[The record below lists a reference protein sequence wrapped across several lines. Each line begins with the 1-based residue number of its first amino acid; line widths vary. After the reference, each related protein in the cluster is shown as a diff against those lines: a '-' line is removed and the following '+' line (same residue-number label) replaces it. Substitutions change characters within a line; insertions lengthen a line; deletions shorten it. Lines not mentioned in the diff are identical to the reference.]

1 MNLSE
6 NFVKSIAID
15 ADQVYNNRNA
25 KTGRNMQR
33 INPGAGLP
41 DTAFKLYHWLEHA
54 LEFMGINSTPDFANI
69 DQYGYKYNQTFKTF
83 DSEFYQFMGPITL
96 EGSGRYYRD
105 TNTGNYFEDFFFNL
119 NIPEFG
125 GDGSSLVPAY
135 ITSIYDG
142 NNYLNFFIAG
152 GEIEM
157 IVEEATGII
166 GQFAS
171 QSISNDNIFSR
182 VTNNSIDSQLQ
193 ISDGGVT
200 MSYVDYTYF
209 KSTALALS
217 NGEFYIKSVDSV
229 NDVFTGL
236 SSTDISN
243 IKTLS
248 LFGNNTAQS
257 YNASINLITDY
268 ANTTQPVKI
277 NISGL
282 KTYVDLAA
290 ATTDGL
296 TAGDLFIVGNVLNI
310 VP

>member
-1 MNLSE
+1 MHLSE
-6 NFVKSIAID
+6 NFVKSIAIN
-15 ADQVYNNRNA
+15 ADQVYNNVSA

-33 INPGAGLP
+33 VNSGAGLP

-54 LEFMGINSTPDFANI
+54 LEFMGISSSPEFANT

-83 DSEFYQFMGPITL
+83 DSEFYQFMGPITV

-105 TNTGNYFEDFFFNL
+105 QNTGQYFEDFFFNL
-119 NIPEFG
+119 NVPEFG

-142 NNYLNFFIAG
+142 VDYLNFYIAG

-157 IVEEATGII
+157 RVEESTGIL
-166 GQFAS
+166 GQYAF
-171 QSISNDNIFSR
+171 QSISNDTIFSR
-182 VTNNSIDSQLQ
+182 VINNSTDSHLQ
-193 ISDGGVT
+193 ISDSGIT

-209 KSTALALS
+209 KLTSLALS
-217 NGEFYIKSVDSV
+217 NGEFYIKSIDST

-257 YNASINLITDY
+257 YNASINLIADY
-268 ANTTQPVKI
+268 TNATQPVKI

-296 TAGDLFIVGNVLNI
+296 TTGDLFIVGNVLNI